1 MSLRAFVSNVV
12 RRRFWGATL
21 VLAVTTACA
30 PMKPHRAPVEDRAG
44 APLTPP
50 SSAAKPSDAKPPAPE
65 PARLGFYTV
74 KPGDTLIRIALDQG
88 QSWRDV
94 ARWNGLDNPNLIE
107 VGQVLRVAPPA
118 ATDAA
123 TTRPL
128 AGATPAE
135 ARPLEPVRTES
146 KPSVAGAAS
155 AQAPVVAAPVVQA
168 ASAAGAGDA
177 ELPWAWPAV
186 GAVAAPF
193 DEARNVKGLA
203 ISGKAGDP
211 VFAAADGRV
220 MYAGAGLRGY
230 GNMVILKHN
239 DTYLSAYAHNQ
250 ALLVKEDQ
258 VVKKG
263 QHIADMGSS
272 DTDVVKLHFEI
283 RRKGKPVDPARL
295 LPPR

>member
-1 MSLRAFVSNVV
+1 MPVQVPDPTFVAGRRWCAALALLGVV
-12 RRRFWGATL
+12 
-21 VLAVTTACA
+21 ACA
-30 PMKPHRAPVEDRAG
+30 PMKPHRAPVEDRA
-44 APLTPP
+44 
-50 SSAAKPSDAKPPAPE
+50 PAPAGTAVVA
-65 PARLGFYTV
+65 PATTEVKPVSAEGGRQGFYTV
-74 KPGDTLIRIALDQG
+74 KPGDTLIRIALDHG
-88 QSWRDV
+88 QSWRDL

-107 VGQVLRVAPPA
+107 VGQVLRVLPPSS
-118 ATDAA
+118 
-123 TTRPL
+123 
-128 AGATPAE
+128 AE
-135 ARPLEPVRTES
+135 ASATKPVALPSSAASRPLEPVRTEP
-146 KPSVAGAAS
+146 KPAAAAAS
-155 AQAPVVAAPVVQA
+155 TPSPSPASPVLASPA
-168 ASAAGAGDA
+168 ASTAGEG
-177 ELPWAWPAV
+177 ELNWAWPAAGNV
-186 GAVAAPF
+186 SAPF

-203 ISGKAGDP
+203 IAGKPGDP

-250 ALLVKEDQ
+250 NLLVKEDQ

-283 RRKGKPVDPARL
+283 RRKGKPIDPARL

>member
-1 MSLRAFVSNVV
+1 MSLRAYVLNLL
-12 RRRFWGATL
+12 RFRFAGAMAVL
-21 VLAVTTACA
+21 VMTAACA
-30 PMKPHRAPVEDRAG
+30 PLKPHRAPVEDRPG
-44 APLTPP
+44 LTVTAPA
-50 SSAAKPSDAKPPAPE
+50 SAPKPAEVKPAAPDA
-65 PARLGFYTV
+65 ARVGFYTV

-107 VGQVLRVAPPA
+107 VGQVLRVAPPPA
-118 ATDAA
+118 SDAS

-128 AGATPAE
+128 AAATPPE
-135 ARPLEPVRTES
+135 ARPLEPVRAET
-146 KPSVAGAAS
+146 KPTVVAVVPTQAAPAAS
-155 AQAPVVAAPVVQA
+155 AVAT
-168 ASAAGAGDA
+168 GDA

-186 GAVAAPF
+186 GAVTAPF

-211 VFAAADGRV
+211 VYAAADGRV

-283 RRKGKPVDPARL
+283 RRKGKPIDPARL